1 MSYSFK
7 LFLILFL
14 PSFWGYAQG
23 STAQTSLEK
32 WQQKAQLSFPNS
44 EKSQL
49 VFQLHAVMENF
60 ESSEQWVGRTL
71 YDLMNKN
78 NYRILETSWVV
89 VVRLDSLA
97 NTEQILYSENC
108 PETYQKAFETL
119 LKQSFAYLQFNKNTN
134 WQKLFSRKQL
144 LFETTIKWYYA
155 GGTVIEHTSSEAIAP
170 FKKPFLSSQETIVMP
185 LFSKKM

>member
-7 LFLILFL
+7 LFFILIL
-14 PSFWGYAQG
+14 PSFWGCAQN

-32 WQQKAQLSFPNS
+32 WQQKAQLAFPDS
-44 EKSQL
+44 EKGQF

-78 NYRILETSWVV
+78 NYRSLETSWVT
-89 VVRLDSLA
+89 VVRLDSMA
-97 NTEQILYSENC
+97 NIEQIIFSENC
-108 PETYQKAFETL
+108 PDEYKKSFETL
-119 LKQSFAYLQFNKNTN
+119 LNQSFEYLQFNKNIN

-155 GGTVIEHTSSEAIAP
+155 GGTVIEHASSEDIAP
-170 FKKPFLSSQETIVMP
+170 FKKPFLLSKETIVMP
-185 LFSKKM
+185 LFSKEM

>member
-7 LFLILFL
+7 LFFILIL
-14 PSFWGYAQG
+14 PSFWGCAQG

-32 WQQKAQLSFPNS
+32 WHQKAQLAYPDS
-44 EKSQL
+44 EKGQF

-78 NYRILETSWVV
+78 NYRSLETSWVT
-89 VVRLDSLA
+89 VVRLDSTA
-97 NTEQILYSENC
+97 NIEQIIYSENC
-108 PETYQKAFETL
+108 PEEYKKSFETL
-119 LKQSFAYLQFNKNTN
+119 LNQSFEYLQFNKNLN
-134 WQKLFSRKQL
+134 WQKLFGRKQL

-155 GGTVIEHTSSEAIAP
+155 GGAVIEHASSDAIAS
-170 FKKPFLSSQETIVMP
+170 FKTSFLSSKETIVMP
-185 LFSKKM
+185 LFSKEM